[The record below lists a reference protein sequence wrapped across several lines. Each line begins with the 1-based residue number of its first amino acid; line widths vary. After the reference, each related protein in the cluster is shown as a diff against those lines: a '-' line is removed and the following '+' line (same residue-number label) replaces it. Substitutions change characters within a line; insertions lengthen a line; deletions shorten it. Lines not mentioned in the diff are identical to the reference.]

1 MAKNVDMTADVLYN
15 LFISL
20 LSPRPKAIVNSGHI
34 ACLIVF
40 KRVAIK
46 LIILKSS
53 TNFGQ
58 LESIFTAELSQ
69 NFQYFIP
76 ITVKINFN
84 KAQRSASHDN
94 ERMLYLWTLPE

>member
-46 LIILKSS
+46 LDK
-53 TNFGQ
+53 
-58 LESIFTAELSQ
+58 
-69 NFQYFIP
+69 
-76 ITVKINFN
+76 V
-84 KAQRSASHDN
+84 RVVV
-94 ERMLYLWTLPE
+94 